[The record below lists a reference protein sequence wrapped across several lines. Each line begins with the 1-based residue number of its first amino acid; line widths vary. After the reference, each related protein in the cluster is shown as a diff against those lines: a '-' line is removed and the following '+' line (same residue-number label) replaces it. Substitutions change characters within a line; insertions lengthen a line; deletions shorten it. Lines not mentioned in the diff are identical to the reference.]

1 MSIARMLLCN
11 IHQHTGLSG
20 LCRVQNEVDRDA
32 RGMRQN
38 SHRLWHYRSDHE
50 VEPQLLVIRTLTGKV
65 LDTNPDISDARN
77 NGIQRYGNELL
88 RIRWAIIGSVGHVTF
103 SEPVIRNHP
112 APAAHEQQDPQQH
125 KVGRWKLDNVV
136 EVDKINVGGQLRV
149 IPLLFQ
155 QFPGLAYPFDSPR
168 GAFVCNRLP
177 AVCQCAETAA
187 TNMMNIRDCDIQ
199 RKAKPKRSKT
209 APAIIGG
216 GD

>member
-38 SHRLWHYRSDHE
+38 SHRLRG
-50 VEPQLLVIRTLTGKV
+50 TTGPTTKF
-65 LDTNPDISDARN
+65 
-77 NGIQRYGNELL
+77 
-88 RIRWAIIGSVGHVTF
+88 GSVGHVTF
-103 SEPVIRNHP
+103 SEPVIRTHP
-112 APAAHEQQDPQQH
+112 ATAAHEQQNPQQH

-168 GAFVCNRLP
+168 GAFVCNRLS

-209 APAIIGG
+209 ALAIIGG